1 MRRRN
6 VAENTYLISLQGVEV
21 TYPESG
27 NRHAGHNV
35 ILNNIRL
42 NIRAGEF
49 LSLVGPTGCG
59 KSTLLRLVLGAQFPT
74 RGQVLVDSQPVTSVT
89 RDCGIV
95 FQKYSLFPHLKVLE
109 NIAFGPMLERT
120 SILQRVLHTPVYRRI
135 RRQHLEEAREYLER
149 IGLHPGDGD
158 KYPYELSG
166 GMQQRVAIAQAL
178 RMQPKVLLMD
188 EPFGALDHNTRLEM
202 QMLLLE
208 QWKGDRMT
216 IIFVTHD
223 LEEACYIGTRV
234 IGLSQYWSDDQGN
247 PGTGAVIVTDL
258 RTPGGHPKPTAMRS
272 TVEFNALL
280 EQVRHEA
287 LDPENRQRLHHFNL
301 THQDALQPEP
311 LSAVQVHQ
319 AEEETDA

>member
-1 MRRRN
+1 M
-6 VAENTYLISLQGVEV
+6 ENTYRISLQGVEV
-21 TYPESG
+21 SYPKNSNGPGE
-27 NRHAGHNV
+27 RNV

-59 KSTLLRLVLGAQFPT
+59 KSTLLRLILGSQRPT
-74 RGQVLVDSQPVTSVT
+74 RGKVLIDGQPVTSVR

-95 FQKYSLFPHLKVLE
+95 FQKYSLFPHLQVLQ

-120 SILQRVLHTPVYRRI
+120 TILQRVLHTPAYGRI
-135 RRQHLEEAREYLER
+135 RQQFFEEAREYVER

-178 RMQPKVLLMD
+178 IMQPKVLLMD
-188 EPFGALDHNTRLEM
+188 DPFGALDHNTRLEM

-208 QWKGDRMT
+208 QWQEDRMT

-223 LEEACYIGTRV
+223 LEEACYVGTRV
-234 IGLSQYWSDDQGN
+234 IGLSQYWSDDAGN
-247 PGTGAVIVTDL
+247 AGTGAIIVTDL
-258 RTPGGHPKPTAMRS
+258 RPPGGHPKPTAIRS
-272 TVEFNALL
+272 SSEFNALL

-301 THQDALQPEP
+301 MHQDALKPEP
-311 LSAVQVHQ
+311 LSAAQVREI
-319 AEEETDA
+319 EEETDA

>member
-1 MRRRN
+1 

-21 TYPESG
+21 SYPKNG
-27 NRHAGHNV
+27 NRREGRNV

-59 KSTLLRLVLGAQFPT
+59 KSTLLRLILGAQRPT
-74 RGQVLVDSQPVTSVT
+74 RGKVLVDSQPVTRVT

-120 SILQRVLHTPVYRRI
+120 TMLQRVLHTPAYRSI
-135 RRQHLEEAREYLER
+135 RRQYLEEAREYLER
-149 IGLHPGDGD
+149 IGLKPDDGD

-178 RMQPKVLLMD
+178 MMQPKVLLMD

-202 QMLLLE
+202 QMLILE
-208 QWKGDRMT
+208 QWQDDGMT
-216 IIFVTHD
+216 IVFVTHD
-223 LEEACYIGTRV
+223 LEEACYVGTRV
-234 IGLSQYWSDDQGN
+234 IGLSQYWSDDAGQ
-247 PGTGAVIVTDL
+247 PGTGAIIVTDL
-258 RTPGGHPKPTAMRS
+258 RTPGGHPKPTAIRS
-272 TVEFNALL
+272 TAEFNVLL
-280 EQVRHEA
+280 EQVRHDT

-301 THQDALQPEP
+301 THQDALEPEP
-311 LSAVQVHQ
+311 LAAAEVSE
-319 AEEETDA
+319 AEEEHDA

>member
-1 MRRRN
+1 MT
-6 VAENTYLISLQGVEV
+6 ENTYLISLQSVEV
-21 TYPESG
+21 SYAKNG
-27 NRHAGHNV
+27 NRRTGGNV

-42 NIRAGEF
+42 HIRTGEF

-59 KSTLLRLVLGAQFPT
+59 KSTLLRLILGAQFPT
-74 RGQVLVDSQPVTSVT
+74 RGTVLVDGQRVTGVN
-89 RDCGIV
+89 RGCGIV

-109 NIAFGPMLERT
+109 NIAFGPLLERT
-120 SILQRVLHTPVYRRI
+120 TILQRVLHTPGYRGI
-135 RRQHLEEAREYLER
+135 RRQYLEEAREYLER

-178 RMQPKVLLMD
+178 MMQPKVLLMD

-208 QWKGDRMT
+208 QWQEDRMN

-223 LEEACYIGTRV
+223 LDEACYVGTRV
-234 IGLSQYWSDDQGN
+234 IGLSQYWSDDAGE
-247 PGTGAVIVTDL
+247 PGMGAIIVTDL
-258 RTPGGHPKPTAMRS
+258 RTPGGHPKPTAIRS
-272 TVEFNALL
+272 TAEFNGLM
-280 EQVRHEA
+280 EQVRHDV
-287 LDPENRQRLHHFNL
+287 LDPANRQRLHHFNL
-301 THQDALQPEP
+301 THQDALEPEP
-311 LSAVQVHQ
+311 LSAVEVSE